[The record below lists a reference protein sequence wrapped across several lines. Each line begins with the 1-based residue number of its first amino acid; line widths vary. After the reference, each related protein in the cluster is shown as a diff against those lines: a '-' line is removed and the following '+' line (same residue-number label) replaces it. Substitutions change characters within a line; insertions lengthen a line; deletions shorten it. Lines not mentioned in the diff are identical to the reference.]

1 MAVAGRLPGPGP
13 GDAAVTGAEKRKGD
27 ARERQAAAAIDD
39 LLGVPARRMLGA
51 GRADDVGDIHGVPL
65 TVIQVADWRDALRAV
80 WEKPIEAETQRANA
94 GAVFAASWI
103 WLPRRGF
110 RVALTPEQWATYA
123 RESM

>member
-1 MAVAGRLPGPGP
+1 MAAPGRLPGAG
-13 GDAAVTGAEKRKGD
+13 ASRVTGAEKRKGD

-51 GRADDVGDIHGVPL
+51 GRADDVGDIHGVPM

-110 RVALTPEQWATYA
+110 RVSLTPEQWATYA
-123 RESM
+123 RESL